1 MKDVADGE
9 QTIFEIHVSVS
20 DDWSVYSA
28 AHDKERAVQ
37 VADSLLGMNQFDAV
51 KVTVEDHRGREKAV
65 YTKEGRGRV
74 GKFVTISPV
83 DEAPLC
89 RNLEDYY
96 RFESRRTVGRV
107 LRRYLD
113 QIGITALELM
123 HNPGHMKWFCRN
135 ERLYVQSVQNVAAVQ
150 SQASH
155 LNQTKRMNEVYE
167 AVDAV
172 TERAKDAANAQ
183 KYYLMLNEKGIQ
195 AVFDAVVE
203 NVDKKDRDFM
213 IRAALATHIGDA
225 KGWDRKFEL
234 MVLQAEAH
242 PGLEAM
248 AYVDEVMAEIFDG
261 AEAVKEL
268 LGYQRTLGEA
278 LQTLIAVGSGR
289 YEPQKRAGP
298 FLERLNKIMPR
309 YDMTATRGVMLERL
323 QREVAGV
330 KPLSKE
336 GELSEQDAFSV
347 LIQNLIEHKVIADGG
362 TISEAATLRAKMV
375 FSNDGLNESSEIAI
389 DSMLKMLPSKAIKV
403 QYLLDLVGSDF
414 GEKNQNHIIEQ
425 LARIV
430 RSLKSVSALV
440 ESGAG
445 REEVIEAT
453 ARIRDRLLSTK
464 LPDHWRLR
472 FARTIYN
479 LLIDYNKGVAAAE
492 REEKMA
498 ATERQED
505 VAAAATGKKSDV
517 DHWGDHR
524 SKKKDVT
531 VKSDEAMPKNRLG
544 AKSVAAGEFIF
555 REGDPGEEA
564 YLIKTGLVE
573 ISRLAGNKDVIVA
586 QAGGGS
592 IIGEMA
598 LIDSLP
604 RMATARAIKKTQLTV
619 IPREA
624 LTGRLNR
631 LEKFDPVLRR
641 MMDMFVQRMRD
652 HPIIEQ

>member
-9 QTIFEIHVSVS
+9 RTIFEIQVSVS
-20 DDWSVYSA
+20 GDWSVYSA
-28 AHDKERAVQ
+28 AHEEARAVQ
-37 VADSLLGMNQFDAV
+37 IANSLLAMNQFDAV
-51 KVTVEDHRGREKAV
+51 KVTVEEHRGREKVV
-65 YTKEGRGRV
+65 YTKEGQG
-74 GKFVTISPV
+74 GAAKFVTISPV
-83 DEAPLC
+83 DEAQLC

-113 QIGITALELM
+113 QTGITALELM

-150 SQASH
+150 SKANH

-172 TERAKDAANAQ
+172 TERAKDAAKAQ
-183 KYYLMLNEKGIQ
+183 KFYLMLKEKGVQ
-195 AVFDAVVE
+195 VVFDAVAE
-203 NVDKKDRDFM
+203 NVDEADRDFM

-234 MVLQAEAH
+234 LIIQAETH
-242 PGLEAM
+242 PGLQAM

-268 LGYQRTLGEA
+268 LGHQRTLGEA

-289 YEPQKRAGP
+289 YEPQKRAGR

-309 YDMTATRGVMLERL
+309 YEITATRGVLLERV
-323 QREVAGV
+323 QREVGGV

-336 GELSEQDAFSV
+336 GELSEEDAFAV
-347 LIQNLIEHKVIADGG
+347 LIHNLIEHRVIADGG
-362 TISEAATLRAKMV
+362 RISEAATLRAKMV
-375 FSNDGLNESSEIAI
+375 FSDGGLNESSEIAI
-389 DSMLKMLPSKAIKV
+389 DSMLRMLPSKSIKV

-414 GEKNQNHIIEQ
+414 GEKNQHHIIEQ

-430 RSLKSVSALV
+430 RSLRSVSALV
-440 ESGAG
+440 ETGASRG
-445 REEVIEAT
+445 EVIEAA

-472 FARTIYN
+472 FARNIYN
-479 LLIDYNKGVAAAE
+479 LLIDYNKDAAGE
-492 REEKMA
+492 REAEMA
-498 ATERQED
+498 AT
-505 VAAAATGKKSDV
+505 AGGAGKESDV
-517 DHWGDHR
+517 GHWGDHR
-524 SKKKDVT
+524 SKKRDVT
-531 VKSDEAMPKNRLG
+531 VKNEKAMPKKRLG
-544 AKSVAAGEFIF
+544 TKSVAAGEFIF

-564 YLIKTGLVE
+564 YLIKSGLVE
-573 ISRLAGNKDVIVA
+573 ISRLAGSKDVVVA
-586 QAGGGS
+586 EAASGS

-624 LTGRLNR
+624 LTGRLDR